1 MFFTYLRREL
11 RRRIRQAIFIAL
23 GLALGIGLV
32 ITVTAASSGVKNA
45 QATVLHSLYGVG
57 TDITVTQTPTA
68 GSGGP
73 TGFGFR
79 GRVGNQQRPAS
90 GTKIDIDNL
99 TSIGQGT
106 LAASSVTSVGE
117 LAHVAGAAGALSLT
131 DAVITGKI
139 PAINSSGGS
148 GPVGFGGGGGG
159 GGGGGSFRGNFKSS
173 SFTVSGVDLGTGALG
188 PLSSAKLKS
197 GRTFASSDSAANV
210 AVVNADYATQKKL
223 SVGSTITVAKTSF
236 KVVGIASAGSDA
248 SDVFI
253 PLARAQTLAGLKG
266 KVNTIYVAADSA
278 SNISGV
284 AREISGMLPK
294 ATVTTS
300 SSLASEVTGSLS
312 SAASLANNL
321 GKWLAIAVLIAAF
334 LLASLLTSAAVA
346 RRVREFGTLKAL
358 GWRSR
363 RIVGQVMGE
372 SIAIGIVGGLVGVAL
387 GFAGAALVRSF
398 SGPLT
403 ASVGQTTGSATPGGA
418 RTFGGAGFGGAPP
431 GGGAPG
437 GGGPGGFAPV
447 RGGRDPHRGGSPE
460 RAGHDRR
467 GGPRGGPGYRR
478 RPHRGR
484 LRRLARR
491 PAAPG
496 GGAVPGRVNPAER
509 AREEDHV
516 QADGRHQEVPEG
528 PGHGRCAGR
537 RGPGHRGR

>member
-32 ITVTAASSGVKNA
+32 ITVTAASSG
-45 QATVLHSLYGVG
+45 SR
-57 TDITVTQTPTA
+57 TPRPRCSTRCTGWA
-68 GSGGP
+68 PTSRSPRRPRRARAAPPVSGSGAGWE
-73 TGFGFR
+73 TR
-79 GRVGNQQRPAS
+79 TRPAS

-106 LAASSVTSVGE
+106 LSASSVTSIGK
-117 LAHVAGAAGALSLT
+117 LTHVAGAAGALSLT

-139 PAINSSGGS
+139 PAINTSGGS
-148 GPVGFGGGGGG
+148 GTGTGGFGGGGG

-173 SFTVSGVDLGTGALG
+173 SFTVSGVNLSTGALG

-197 GRTFASSDSAANV
+197 GRTFASSDGTANV

-253 PLARAQTLAGLKG
+253 PLARAQALASLKG

-284 AREISGMLPK
+284 AKEISGMLPK

-334 LLASLLTSAAVA
+334 LLASLLTSGAVA

-358 GWRSR
+358 GWR
-363 RIVGQVMGE
+363 E
-372 SIAIGIVGGLVGVAL
+372 PA
-387 GFAGAALVRSF
+387 
-398 SGPLT
+398 
-403 ASVGQTTGSATPGGA
+403 
-418 RTFGGAGFGGAPP
+418 
-431 GGGAPG
+431 
-437 GGGPGGFAPV
+437 
-447 RGGRDPHRGGSPE
+447 
-460 RAGHDRR
+460 DRR
-467 GGPRGGPGYRR
+467 PG
-478 RPHRGR
+478 
-484 LRRLARR
+484 
-491 PAAPG
+491 
-496 GGAVPGRVNPAER
+496 
-509 AREEDHV
+509 
-516 QADGRHQEVPEG
+516 DG
-528 PGHGRCAGR
+528 
-537 RGPGHRGR
+537 

>member
-11 RRRIRQAIFIAL
+11 RRRMRQAIFIAL

-32 ITVTAASSGVKNA
+32 ITVTAASAGVRNA
-45 QATVLHSLYGVG
+45 QASVLHSLYGVG

-73 TGFGFR
+73 VGFGFR
-79 GRVGNQQRPAS
+79 GQIGNRTRPAA
-90 GTKIDIDNL
+90 GTKIDVDRL

-106 LAASSVTSVGE
+106 LAASSVTRIGQ
-117 LAHVAGAAGALSLT
+117 LHNVAGAAGALSLT

-139 PAINSSGGS
+139 PAINTSGGTGGFGPGS
-148 GPVGFGGGGGG
+148 GGGTGGGGF
-159 GGGGGSFRGNFKSS
+159 FRGNFKSS
-173 SFTVSGVDLGTGALG
+173 SFTVSGVDLNTGALG
-188 PLSSAKLKS
+188 PLSSAKLRS
-197 GRTFASSDSAANV
+197 GRTFASSDAAANV

-223 SVGSTITVAKTSF
+223 GVGSAVTVAKTSF
-236 KVVGIASAGSDA
+236 KVVGIASAGSNA

-253 PLARAQTLAGLKG
+253 PLARAQALASLKG

-284 AREISGMLPK
+284 ATEISGMLPK

-334 LLASLLTSAAVA
+334 LLASLLTSGAVA

-372 SIAIGIVGGLVGVAL
+372 SIAIGIVGGVVGVAL
-387 GFAGAALVRSF
+387 GFAGASLVEKLAR
-398 SGPLT
+398 PLT

-418 RTFGGAGFGGAPP
+418 RTFGGGRGFGGGGGGFGGA
-431 GGGAPG
+431 AR
-437 GGGPGGFAPV
+437 PGGFFGRADAAAHSVTVHLSAPV
-447 RGGRDPHRGGSPE
+447 TIGAVVLAVVLAVAGGLIAGGFGGW
-460 RAGHDRR
+460 RAA
-467 GGPRGGPGYRR
+467 
-478 RPHRGR
+478 R
-484 LRRLARR
+484 LR
-491 PAAPG
+491 PAA
-496 GGAVPGRVNPAER
+496 ALARV
-509 AREEDHV
+509 
-516 QADGRHQEVPEG
+516 G
-528 PGHGRCAGR
+528 
-537 RGPGHRGR
+537 

>member
-32 ITVTAASSGVKNA
+32 ITVTAASSGVRDA

-73 TGFGFR
+73 AGFGFR
-79 GRVGNQQRPAS
+79 GRVGSQSRPAA

-99 TSIGQGT
+99 TSAGQGT
-106 LAASSVTSVGE
+106 LAASSVTTIGN
-117 LAHVAGAAGALSLT
+117 LHHVAGAAGALSLT

-139 PAINSSGGS
+139 PAINTS
-148 GPVGFGGGGGG
+148 GGGGNGGTGFGG

-173 SFTVSGVDLGTGALG
+173 SFTVTGVDLGTGALG

-197 GRTFASSDSAANV
+197 GRTFGSADSTSNV
-210 AVVNADYATQKKL
+210 AVVNSDYATQKKL
-223 SVGSTITVAKTSF
+223 SVGSAITVAKTSF
-236 KVVGIASAGSDA
+236 TVVGIASAGSDA

-253 PLARAQTLAGLKG
+253 PLARAQALASLTG

-284 AREISGMLPK
+284 ATEIAAILPK

-321 GKWLAIAVLIAAF
+321 GKWLAIAVLVAAF
-334 LLASLLTSAAVA
+334 LLASLLTMAAVA

-363 RIVGQVMGE
+363 RIIGQVMGE
-372 SIAIGIVGGLVGVAL
+372 SIAIGIIGGAAGVVL
-387 GFAGAALVRSF
+387 GIAGASLVARLAP
-398 SGPLT
+398 PLS

-418 RTFGGAGFGGAPP
+418 RTFGGPPAAPGGA
-431 GGGAPG
+431 A
-437 GGGPGGFAPV
+437 GGGPGGFARAAANATHTVAVHLSAPV
-447 RGGRDPHRGGSPE
+447 TIGAVVLAVVLAIAGGLIAGSFGGW
-460 RAGHDRR
+460 RAA
-467 GGPRGGPGYRR
+467 
-478 RPHRGR
+478 R
-484 LRRLARR
+484 LR
-491 PAAPG
+491 PAA
-496 GGAVPGRVNPAER
+496 ALSRV
-509 AREEDHV
+509 
-516 QADGRHQEVPEG
+516 G
-528 PGHGRCAGR
+528 
-537 RGPGHRGR
+537 